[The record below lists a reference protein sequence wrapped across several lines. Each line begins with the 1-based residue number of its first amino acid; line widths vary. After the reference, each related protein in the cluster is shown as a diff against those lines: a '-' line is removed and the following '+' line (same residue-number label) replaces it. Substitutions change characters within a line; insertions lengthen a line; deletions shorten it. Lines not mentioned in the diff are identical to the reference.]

1 MHSRREPPLR
11 ASMTPITRLSD
22 HRRYRRVFFSRTEL
36 DQLLQIYSRQV
47 MRGAWR
53 DYAIDQ
59 RDGMATFSI
68 FRHSLESPLF
78 TVIKSAPAESRHDAY
93 ALLHRRVRLAAGSRL
108 RDVLTELERETRRGG
123 RTIGALAL
131 LTPS

>member
-1 MHSRREPPLR
+1 
-11 ASMTPITRLSD
+11 MTAITRLSD
-22 HRRYRRVFFSRTEL
+22 HRKHRRVFFSRTEL

-59 RDGMATFSI
+59 RDGAATFSI

-78 TVIKSAPAESRHDAY
+78 TIVKSAPGDSRHGAY
-93 ALLHRRVRLAAGSRL
+93 ALLHRRVRLAADSTL
-108 RDVLTELERETRRGG
+108 RGVLTEL
-123 RTIGALAL
+123 
-131 LTPS
+131 

>member
-1 MHSRREPPLR
+1 MHSLREPPR
-11 ASMTPITRLSD
+11 VSMAPITRLSN

-59 RDGMATFSI
+59 RDGIATFSI

-78 TVIKSAPAESRHDAY
+78 TIVKSAPDESRHDAY
-93 ALLHRRVRLAAGSRL
+93 ALLQRRVRLAVGGTL
-108 RDVLTELERETRRGG
+108 REVLAELEREMRRGG
-123 RTIGALAL
+123 HAIGALAL
-131 LTPS
+131 LTPG

>member
-1 MHSRREPPLR
+1 MHSLREPPPR
-11 ASMTPITRLSD
+11 ASMARISRLND
-22 HRRYRRVFFSRTEL
+22 HRRHRRVFFSRAEL

-59 RDGMATFSI
+59 GDGVATFSI

-78 TVIKSAPAESRHDAY
+78 TIVKSVPGESSHDAY
-93 ALLHRRVRLAAGSRL
+93 ALLHRRVPLAAGGTL
-108 RDVLTELERETRRGG
+108 PEVLTALERETRRGR

-131 LTPS
+131 LTSG

>member
-1 MHSRREPPLR
+1 MAPV
-11 ASMTPITRLSD
+11 TRLSD
-22 HRRYRRVFFSRTEL
+22 HRRHRRVFFSRAEL

-59 RDGMATFSI
+59 RDGAATFSI

-78 TVIKSAPAESRHDAY
+78 TVVKSAPGDSRHGTY
-93 ALLHRRVRLAAGSRL
+93 ALLHRRVRLAASSTL
-108 RDVLTELERETRRGG
+108 REVLTELEREMQRGG
-123 RTIGALAL
+123 RAIGALAL
-131 LTPS
+131 LTPG

>member
-1 MHSRREPPLR
+1 MHSLREPPR
-11 ASMTPITRLSD
+11 VSMAPITRLND
-22 HRRYRRVFFSRTEL
+22 HRRYRRVFFSRAEL

-59 RDGMATFSI
+59 RDGVATFSI

-78 TVIKSAPAESRHDAY
+78 TVVKSVPGESRHDAY
-93 ALLHRRVRLAAGSRL
+93 ALLQRRVRLAVGSTL
-108 RDVLTELERETRRGG
+108 REVLAELEREMRRGG
-123 RTIGALAL
+123 RVIGALAL
-131 LTPS
+131 LTPG

>member
-1 MHSRREPPLR
+1 MHSLREPPPR
-11 ASMTPITRLSD
+11 ISMTPITRLSD
-22 HRRYRRVFFSRTEL
+22 HRKHRRVFFSRTEL

-59 RDGMATFSI
+59 RDGAATFSI

-78 TVIKSAPAESRHDAY
+78 TVVKSAPSESRHGAY
-93 ALLHRRVRLAAGSRL
+93 ALLHRRVRLAAGSTL
-108 RDVLTELERETRRGG
+108 REVLTELEREMRRGG
-123 RTIGALAL
+123 RAIGALAL
-131 LTPS
+131 LTPI

>member
-1 MHSRREPPLR
+1 M
-11 ASMTPITRLSD
+11 APITRLND
-22 HRRYRRVFFSRTEL
+22 HRRYRRVFFSRAEL

-78 TVIKSAPAESRHDAY
+78 TVVKSAPGESRHDAY
-93 ALLHRRVRLAAGSRL
+93 ALLQRRVRLAVGSTL
-108 RDVLTELERETRRGG
+108 REVLAELEREMRRGG
-123 RTIGALAL
+123 RAIGALAL
-131 LTPS
+131 LTPG